1 MSHTLLVLENIIH
14 YYFTNFGS
22 FRRQLVSDYCI
33 SLVTKSFYFDY
44 YNKHDSKNIGDSITY
59 SFADFVL
66 VIAKVDVVNNFT
78 AAIFAKLAH
87 FLNLHNIIKLEK

>member
-44 YNKHDSKNIGDSITY
+44 YNKHDSKNISDFDVTIN

-66 VIAKVDVVNNFT
+66 AIAKDDVVN
-78 AAIFAKLAH
+78 
-87 FLNLHNIIKLEK
+87 